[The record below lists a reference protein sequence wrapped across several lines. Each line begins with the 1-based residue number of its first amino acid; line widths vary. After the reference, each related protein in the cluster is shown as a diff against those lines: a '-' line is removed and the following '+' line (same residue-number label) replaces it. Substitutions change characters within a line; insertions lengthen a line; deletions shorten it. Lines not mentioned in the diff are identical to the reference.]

1 MKSYPSIPLP
11 PSVFNLQ
18 SHPFELQV
26 WHGAKWSVGIVNSPH
41 LVVTHFSLQY
51 FEESSKKWKIQ
62 YRPSEIQN
70 HEKFGVQSY
79 KIFIHCT
86 WVTVPLLLAL
96 LLAPSLPSSSIRKY
110 WSAHCRTHKYMSC
123 VNCWRR
129 KRNCNAD
136 IYNKTRVIACLRIFI
151 EVWKCFKK

>member
-70 HEKFGVQSY
+70 HKKFGVQSY

-110 WSAHCRTHKYMSC
+110 WLPAHFLFIRIVAWFWRTIRTSSQYP
-123 VNCWRR
+123 
-129 KRNCNAD
+129 
-136 IYNKTRVIACLRIFI
+136 TPLGTT
-151 EVWKCFKK
+151 